1 MKNCS
6 LINFHKFSQP
16 HRIVIIISWTFEKF
30 FLFFSYFVL
39 CDNEEAEGKF
49 MQNIF
54 FSISTQKKRLL
65 NSLES
70 VKRPRNTIKY
80 DIIHEFFFSTS
91 PFCIARQAQSAK

>member
-30 FLFFSYFVL
+30 LFSLFFADFFL

-54 FSISTQKKRLL
+54 FFNFYTKEKAL
-65 NSLES
+65 
-70 VKRPRNTIKY
+70 K
-80 DIIHEFFFSTS
+80 FSRERKTPS
-91 PFCIARQAQSAK
+91 KHNKI

>member
-30 FLFFSYFVL
+30 SFSLNIFL

-65 NSLES
+65 NCLES

-80 DIIHEFFFSTS
+80 DIIHENFSPS
-91 PFCIARQAQSAK
+91 FLSSLRFV